1 MGVTLYLLNKKGFIS
16 LSKIV
21 EHKVYKSILDQV
33 IIAKDKG
40 NKEDYYNE
48 IEKLAK
54 EHSIRVYDRTENI
67 KVESD
72 YSIAIGWRW
81 LINLNS
87 SKLFVIHDSLLPK
100 YRGFSPLV
108 NMLINK
114 EDYIGATMIFASKGM
129 DEGDIIF
136 QKKVKIDYPIK
147 ISKAIDLIADIYGE
161 LIEDLF
167 RKLLSKNV
175 LPSFKQNHSESS
187 YSIWRDSSDYYIDWT
202 LSADSIKRFIDS
214 VGYPYE
220 GARTKL
226 KNEKN
231 ILIIFDAEV
240 IENYTFELIH
250 CGKIFKIE
258 ENKPFVV
265 CGKDLL
271 KITSFKDENGLEY
284 KFNKLR
290 TRLV

>member
-21 EHKVYKSILDQV
+21 KHKVYKSILDQV

-81 LINLNS
+81 LINLNN

-114 EDYIGATMIFASKGM
+114 EDYIGATMIFASKEM

-136 QKKVKIDYPIK
+136 QKKVKIDYPFK

-175 LPSFKQNHSESS
+175 LPSLKQNHSESS